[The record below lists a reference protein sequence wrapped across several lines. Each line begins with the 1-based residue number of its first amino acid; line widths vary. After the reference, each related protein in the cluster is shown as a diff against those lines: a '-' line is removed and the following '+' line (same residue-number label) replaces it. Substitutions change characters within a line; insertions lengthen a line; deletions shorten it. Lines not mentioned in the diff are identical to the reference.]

1 MTQVNPLVDS
11 DASQRWRQLH
21 IIADTPGLTYA
32 RAANLLEGDRCVWV
46 GRHPPPWAEKS
57 VSPEKIVCLLG
68 REVLNLVFDA
78 HEGFDADA
86 FAIAA
91 GLVIGGGRFLLLVPP
106 LQQWLNTEQRFLQRL
121 ARLLEKIAPE
131 TPPSRLPA
139 SEDPVVATDEQ
150 VRVVE
155 ALRHVV
161 HGHRKRP
168 LVVVADRGRGKS
180 AAFGM
185 AAATSLAEGGRTVL
199 VTAPR
204 RSASLALFR
213 HAALALPDVREH
225 RGLLELGDSRL
236 KFVAPDE
243 LLHTLP
249 SCDLL
254 LVDEAAGIPV
264 PMLEKLLLHYKRIA
278 FTTTVHGYEG
288 SGKGFT
294 LRFAR
299 VLDRHR
305 SQWKKLFMH
314 EPVRWAADDPLE
326 KFTFRAL
333 LLDAEP
339 AAVSRD
345 ALPDLQGLVIER
357 LPRDDLLHNE
367 ALLRQLFG
375 LLISA
380 HYRTTPADLQHL
392 MDAQNLHLWVAWLD
406 ECPVGTMLVA
416 DEGPLPQALH
426 EPVMKGKRRPADHL
440 LPLTLA
446 TRCGC
451 PEALD
456 LHCERVVRIAVHP
469 ALQQRGIGSRLLQ
482 VLRDSAPD
490 RRVDLLGSSFGATPE
505 LVRFW
510 RRNGFD
516 PVRLGYRREASSGAH
531 SVLVL
536 QGLSPAAQSV
546 QAASR
551 EGFEDR
557 FPLQLAEVFSGLAPA
572 LVKVLMRGVD
582 GRVPRLSQADRVA
595 LRAFSDGERQY
606 LDCLGALYRLALYQL
621 AHGADGTEILVFKL
635 LQKRSWQDVAG
646 AMGLPGKKAVV
657 SRLRQHVAL
666 FLASCPENS

>member
-1 MTQVNPLVDS
+1 MVLVNPHS
-11 DASQRWRQLH
+11 SSAARYRWRQFRL
-21 IIADTPGLTYA
+21 IAGSREQGYRRVEKRVADSSFVWIGRKPPA
-32 RAANLLEGDRCVWV
+32 WLEKVL
-46 GRHPPPWAEKS
+46 P
-57 VSPEKIVCLLG
+57 PEKIDGLLG
-68 REVLNLVFDA
+68 QEVTNLVFDA
-78 HEGFDADA
+78 HDGFDADA
-86 FAIAA
+86 FAIAV
-91 GLVIGGGRFLLLVPP
+91 GLVTGGGQFLLLTPP
-106 LQQWLNTEQRFLQRL
+106 LAQWQATGSRFLRRL
-121 ARLLEKIAPE
+121 AGLLEKSAPYTCLSDVMPAVEDHAIA
-131 TPPSRLPA
+131 TA
-139 SEDPVVATDEQ
+139 EQ
-150 VRVVE
+150 VKIIE

-185 AAATSLAEGGRTVL
+185 AAATVLAEGGRTVL

-204 RSASLALFR
+204 RRATLALFR
-213 HAALALPDVREH
+213 HAALALPEVREH
-225 RGLLELGDSRL
+225 KGLLERGDSCMQ
-236 KFVAPDE
+236 FVAPDE
-243 LLHTLP
+243 LLRTLP
-249 SCDLL
+249 ACDLL
-254 LVDEAAGIPV
+254 LGDEAAGIPV
-264 PMLEKLLLHYKRIA
+264 PMLEKLLLHYRRIA
-278 FTTTVHGYEG
+278 FSTTVHGYEG
-288 SGKGFT
+288 SGRGFA
-294 LRFAR
+294 LRFSR

-305 SQWKKLFMH
+305 PQWKKLLMH
-314 EPVRWAADDPLE
+314 KPVRWAADDPLE

-339 AAVSRD
+339 AVIAGDVPFDVQQIVVEQLHRD
-345 ALPDLQGLVIER
+345 ELLQ
-357 LPRDDLLHNE
+357 NE

-392 MDAQNLHLWVAWLD
+392 MDAQNLHLWVGWLD
-406 ECPVGTMLVA
+406 ECPVGAMLVA

-426 EPVMKGKRRPADHL
+426 EPVMNGKRRPADHL

-451 PEALD
+451 PEVLD

-510 RRNGFD
+510 CRNGFD

-536 QGLSPAAQSV
+536 QGLSSAAQSV

-557 FPLQLAEVFSGLAPA
+557 FPLQLAEVFASLAPG
-572 LVKVLMRGVD
+572 LVKVLMRGPD
-582 GRVPRLSQADRVA
+582 GRGPRLSQADLVS
-595 LRAFSDGERQY
+595 LRAFSDGGRQY

-621 AHGADGTEILVFKL
+621 ADGADGTEILIFKL
-635 LQKRSWQDVAG
+635 LQKRSWQDVAS

-657 SRLRQHVAL
+657 TRLRQHVAL
-666 FLASCPENS
+666 FLVS

>member
-1 MTQVNPLVDS
+1 MTQVNPVVDS
-11 DASQRWRQLH
+11 GASHCWRQLH
-21 IIADTPGLTYA
+21 IIAGSPEKTCA

-46 GRHPPPWAEKS
+46 GRCPPAWAEKS
-57 VSPEKIVCLLG
+57 VLPEKIGALLG
-68 REVLNLVFDA
+68 QEVLNLIFDA

-106 LQQWLNTEQRFLQRL
+106 LQQWLDAEQRFLRRL
-121 ARLLEKIAPE
+121 ARLLEKITPE
-131 TPPSRLPA
+131 PPPSKLPA
-139 SEDPVVATDEQ
+139 SEAPAVATDEQ
-150 VRVVE
+150 VQVIE
-155 ALRHVV
+155 ALRHVA

-185 AAATSLAEGGRTVL
+185 AAATLLAEGGRTVL

-225 RGLLELGDSRL
+225 KGGLELGDSRL

-249 SCDLL
+249 GCDLL

-299 VLDRHR
+299 VLDRR
-305 SQWKKLFMH
+305 RPQWKKLLMH

-339 AAVSRD
+339 AAVSGD
-345 ALPDLQGLVIER
+345 ALPDLHGLVIER
-357 LPRDDLLHNE
+357 LPRDDLARNE
-367 ALLRQLFG
+367 SLLRQLFG

-392 MDAQNLHLWVAWLD
+392 MDAKNLHLWVGWLN
-406 ECPVGTMLVA
+406 EQPVSAMLVA
-416 DEGPLPQALH
+416 REGPLPQVLH
-426 EPVMKGKRRPADHL
+426 EPIMKGKRRPADNL
-440 LPLTLA
+440 LPLAVA
-446 TRCGC
+446 TQCGY
-451 PEALD
+451 PEALG

-469 ALQQRGIGSRLLQ
+469 VLQRCGIGSRMLQ
-482 VLRDSAPD
+482 SLRDSAP
-490 RRVDLLGSSFGATPE
+490 RRGVDLLGSSFGATPE
-505 LVRFW
+505 LLRFW
-510 RRNGFD
+510 RRNGFE
-516 PVRLGYRREASSGAH
+516 PVRLGFRREASSAAH

-536 QGLSPAAQSV
+536 DSLSPAACKV
-546 QAASR
+546 QAGSR
-551 EGFEDR
+551 QGFQDR
-557 FPLQLAEVFSGLAPA
+557 FALQLAEVFSDLSPE
-572 LVKVLMRGVD
+572 LVQVLMQVNDSSG
-582 GRVPRLSQADRVA
+582 PLLSPADLAA
-595 LRAFSDGERQY
+595 LRAFSDGSRQY
-606 LDCLGALYRLALYQL
+606 LDCLGALYRLALHQL
-621 AHGADGTEILVFKL
+621 AAGAEGTEILVLKL

-646 AMGLPGKKAVV
+646 AMGMSGRKAV
-657 SRLRQHVAL
+657 SKRLRQHVAL
-666 FLASCPENS
+666 FLAS